1 MSDTLAGDTD
11 ADSPSHAPAGAARI
25 APFWQRLPFFFGFP
39 LRPGPLVFLVC
50 LTAAGALAGLVF
62 GAFGLLFK
70 GTLVYLGLRYGFNV
84 LELFAKG
91 RFEGESPDYTLW
103 GPEKRPAKLG
113 LVIVLYVL
121 IGGALGNALVDA
133 RIARDP
139 QAQERIVQRY
149 RATHAAE
156 LAEMAEAA
164 RAQAEAQERERTQEP
179 EGDAPGTPAS
189 PAAST
194 ARPAP
199 VEVGPSR
206 AEILESY
213 RPTYA
218 EPLWYRLLPAWYWLV
233 MAALSLM
240 LPSATIVIALE
251 DAFFRALN
259 PAQMLFFMRKMGA
272 AYLALWGFFVAIV
285 GTRQLVLNAGV
296 NLPAPLRFALELGAA
311 SYLGLVL
318 CALLGYA
325 LYQYHREIHME
336 VEVDFATHHR
346 AGGATGIARAGNTH
360 AALRQAEPK
369 DPFERRV
376 HGLVHE
382 GRIAEAIDVVKDEM
396 RYARL
401 DPKLNTQ
408 LHQLYVRQGDNE
420 ATLRHAQQWL
430 AALGQAG
437 QARET
442 LAALRKLQALD
453 PAFTPQDGHAV
464 LEAANA
470 ASKQGE
476 HALAVKLLQ
485 GFDKRFPDHPQI
497 PAAFFLGARL
507 MSEYARQHEK
517 AAKILRAVL
526 ARYPDHALAGE
537 VQTYLAVLEKTMSRP
552 T

>member
-11 ADSPSHAPAGAARI
+11 ADLPSRAPSPAARI
-25 APFWQRLPFFFGFP
+25 APFWQRLPFFLAFP

-113 LVIVLYVL
+113 LVVVLYVL

-139 QAQERIVQRY
+139 QVQDRIVQRY
-149 RATHAAE
+149 RATHAGE
-156 LAEMAEAA
+156 LAEMARAMAEPQEAA
-164 RAQAEAQERERTQEP
+164 AAEP
-179 EGDAPGTPAS
+179 
-189 PAAST
+189 
-194 ARPAP
+194 
-199 VEVGPSR
+199 GPSR
-206 AEILESY
+206 TEILASY

-218 EPLWYRLLPAWYWLV
+218 DPLWYRVLPAWYWAV
-233 MAALSLM
+233 MAALSLL

-259 PAQMLFFMRKMGA
+259 PAQMLFFIRKMGG
-272 AYLALWGFFVAIV
+272 AYFALWGFFIAIA
-285 GTRQLVLNAGV
+285 GMRQLVLSAGAS
-296 NLPAPLRFALELGAA
+296 LPAPLRFALELGLA

-325 LYQYHREIHME
+325 LYQYHREINMA
-336 VEVDFATHHR
+336 VEVDFAAHHR
-346 AGGATGIARAGNTH
+346 AGGAQGIARAGNTH

-376 HGLVHE
+376 HALVHE
-382 GRIAEAIDVVKDEM
+382 GRIADAIDVVKDEM

-408 LHQLYVRQGDNE
+408 LHRLHARQGDND
-420 ATLRHAQQWL
+420 ATLRHGQQWL

-437 QARET
+437 QSRET
-442 LAALRKLQALD
+442 LAALRTLQALD
-453 PAFTPQDGHAV
+453 PDFTPQDGHAV

-485 GFDKRFPDHPQI
+485 GFDRRFPEHPAI

-507 MSEYARQHEK
+507 MSEYARQHDK
-517 AAKILRAVL
+517 AQKILRALL

-537 VQTYLAVLEKTMSRP
+537 VQTYLTVLEKTLARP
-552 T
+552 